1 MGAMTPFG
9 SQAWAQTSNAA
20 PTVKRGEPITLNFSN
35 AEIEAVARTMAIMT
49 GRNVVVDPRV
59 KGTMT
64 LVSDSPMSPARAYN
78 HFLAVL
84 RSMGYAV
91 VQSDGLDKVVPEAD
105 AKLIGGSA
113 VFGIGWGIAGFCPG
127 ASIPALGL
135 GHASAAIFVAA
146 LLVGILI
153 ARRLAKAD
161 FFADLS
167 RSG

>member
-1 MGAMTPFG
+1 MANPAKVLNFFDLAGSFDPSLAFVMAGAL
-9 SQAWAQTSNAA
+9 AVAA
-20 PTVKRGEPITLNFSN
+20 P
-35 AEIEAVARTMAIMT
+35 
-49 GRNVVVDPRV
+49 
-59 KGTMT
+59 
-64 LVSDSPMSPARAYN
+64 
-78 HFLAVL
+78 
-84 RSMGYAV
+84 GYALLFRMRDKPLFD
-91 VQSDGLDKVVPEAD
+91 QSFRLPKASAID

>member
-1 MGAMTPFG
+1 MRFLIVFLIGALFG
-9 SQAWAQTSNAA
+9 TGIALSGMANPAKVLNFFDLAGSFDPSLAFVMAGALAVAA
-20 PTVKRGEPITLNFSN
+20 P
-35 AEIEAVARTMAIMT
+35 
-49 GRNVVVDPRV
+49 
-59 KGTMT
+59 
-64 LVSDSPMSPARAYN
+64 
-78 HFLAVL
+78 
-84 RSMGYAV
+84 GYALLFRMREKPLFD
-91 VQSDGLDKVVPEAD
+91 QSFRLPKASAID

-113 VFGIGWGIAGFCPG
+113 IFGIGWGIAGFCPG

-153 ARRLAKAD
+153 ARRLAQAD

>member
-1 MGAMTPFG
+1 MRFLIVFLIGALFG
-9 SQAWAQTSNAA
+9 TGIALSGMANPAKVLNFFDLAGSFDPSLAFVMAGVLAVAA
-20 PTVKRGEPITLNFSN
+20 P
-35 AEIEAVARTMAIMT
+35 
-49 GRNVVVDPRV
+49 
-59 KGTMT
+59 
-64 LVSDSPMSPARAYN
+64 
-78 HFLAVL
+78 
-84 RSMGYAV
+84 GYALLFRMRNKPLFD
-91 VQSDGLDKVVPEAD
+91 QNFRLPKASAID

-113 VFGIGWGIAGFCPG
+113 VFGSGWGIAGFCPG

>member
-1 MGAMTPFG
+1 MRFLVVFFIGALFG
-9 SQAWAQTSNAA
+9 TGIVLSGMANPAKVLNFFDLAGSFDPSLAFVMAGALAVAA
-20 PTVKRGEPITLNFSN
+20 P
-35 AEIEAVARTMAIMT
+35 
-49 GRNVVVDPRV
+49 
-59 KGTMT
+59 
-64 LVSDSPMSPARAYN
+64 
-78 HFLAVL
+78 
-84 RSMGYAV
+84 GYALLFRSR
-91 VQSDGLDKVVPEAD
+91 QKPLFDATFRLPKASAID

-161 FFADLS
+161 FFADAAS
-167 RSG
+167 RVG

>member
-1 MGAMTPFG
+1 MRFLQVFLIGALFG
-9 SQAWAQTSNAA
+9 TGIALSGMANPAKVLNFFDLAGSFDPSLAFVMAGALTVAA
-20 PTVKRGEPITLNFSN
+20 P
-35 AEIEAVARTMAIMT
+35 
-49 GRNVVVDPRV
+49 
-59 KGTMT
+59 
-64 LVSDSPMSPARAYN
+64 
-78 HFLAVL
+78 
-84 RSMGYAV
+84 GYAILFRMREKPLFD
-91 VQSDGLDKVVPEAD
+91 QSFRLPKPSAID

-146 LLVGILI
+146 LLVGVLI

>member
-1 MGAMTPFG
+1 MRFLIVFLIGTLFGTGIALSGMANPAKVLNFFDLAGSFDPSLAFVMAGAL
-9 SQAWAQTSNAA
+9 AVAA
-20 PTVKRGEPITLNFSN
+20 P
-35 AEIEAVARTMAIMT
+35 
-49 GRNVVVDPRV
+49 
-59 KGTMT
+59 
-64 LVSDSPMSPARAYN
+64 
-78 HFLAVL
+78 
-84 RSMGYAV
+84 GYALLFRMRDKPLFD
-91 VQSDGLDKVVPEAD
+91 QSFRLPKASAID